1 MSEMLLSF
9 EQLRED
15 IFSDILESLKRTSY
29 SDLHT
34 AILSGKDPRQMLI
47 PRPEDSMMMGKYG
60 TLNLLFNI
68 PDELPISLNIVLTMG
83 RLAYTIQTDNFIAR
97 KANFTET
104 LVDLGAELGLRCDY
118 RALGGSVRFEYSSD
132 GSSMS
137 TSETISI
144 LSSTQLENAFKESV
158 LLQVDRLVIGV
169 ANLIANAGILKSVPP
184 GFFAICLIKSAH
196 DEDKAE
202 DLLREDFKIIAKDV
216 RDPLNV
222 VYGLIS
228 NSHDAKPLATCGS
241 VEFKLRQH
249 GFNCA
254 FRPTWK
260 YAAED
265 GVMTL
270 SDMDDDLPEASH

>member
-1 MSEMLLSF
+1 MSEMTLSF

-15 IFSDILESLKRTSY
+15 IFTDILASLKRTSY

-68 PDELPISLNIVLTMG
+68 PDEMPISLNIVLTMG
-83 RLAYTIQTDNFIAR
+83 RLAYTIQTDSYIST
-97 KANFTET
+97 KANLYDT
-104 LVDLGAELGLRCDY
+104 LIDLGAELGLRCDY

-132 GSSMS
+132 GASMS
-137 TSETISI
+137 TAETISI
-144 LSSTQLENAFKESV
+144 LSSPQLESAFKESV

-169 ANLIANAGILKSVPP
+169 ANLIANAGMLKSNPP

-196 DEDKAE
+196 DEAVAE
-202 DLLREDFKIIAKDV
+202 ALLEDDFTIISKDS

-228 NSHDAKPLATCGS
+228 KDQDAKPLATCGI

-249 GFNCA
+249 GFTCA

-260 YAAED
+260 YDVEGAE
-265 GVMTL
+265 VSL
-270 SDMDDDLPEASH
+270 SDLDDDTAR